1 MKIRKGSI
9 VDLLLLPSGNFY
21 YNIMILKILK
31 NRITGKMGNNGLRC
45 DFQRKDIHKVVTY

>member
-21 YNIMILKILK
+21 YNIMILK